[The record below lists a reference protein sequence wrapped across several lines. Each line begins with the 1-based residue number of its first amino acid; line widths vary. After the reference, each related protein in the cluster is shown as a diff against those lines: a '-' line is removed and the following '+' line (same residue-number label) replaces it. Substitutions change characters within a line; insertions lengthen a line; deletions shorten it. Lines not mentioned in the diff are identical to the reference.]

1 MFNQGEIMKRSLH
14 IVARTA
20 ALALLA
26 VTSFSTQAQSYP
38 AKPVRIILPF
48 GPGSAT
54 DVITRVLAD
63 ELRIIYNQ
71 PFIIDYREGASGRIG
86 AEAAARSVPDGYT
99 LFIGTNSTHSANLFL
114 FKSLTYDPLKDFSPI
129 SHLVAYSS
137 VLVSNA
143 SAPFS
148 NVRELITYAK
158 ANPGKVSYGY
168 GNTIAQLGAATLFRT
183 AGVEALP
190 VAYKSNPLAA
200 TDVMGGNVTLTIID
214 LASGMGLIK
223 AGKLKPIAGVREK
236 RSVVLPDLP
245 VVAETPGFEGFGI
258 NSWVGFFGPAGV
270 PKPII
275 DGLSGSTR
283 KVLTKPEIKA
293 RFEAA
298 SAELEPSSPEEFRA
312 FIARQI
318 ESWGKRVKEAGI
330 QPG

>member
-1 MFNQGEIMKRSLH
+1 MKSSLRT
-14 IVARTA
+14 IAGTA
-20 ALALLA
+20 ALALLTA
-26 VTSFSTQAQSYP
+26 ASFGAQAQSYP
-38 AKPVRIILPF
+38 AKPVKIILPF

-54 DVITRVLAD
+54 DVMTRVLAD
-63 ELRIIYNQ
+63 ELRMIYNQ

-86 AEAAARSVPDGYT
+86 SEAAAKSAPDGYT
-99 LFIGTNSTHSANLFL
+99 LFVGTNSTHSANLFL
-114 FKSLTYDPLKDFSPI
+114 FKSLNYDPVKDFAPI

-143 SAPFS
+143 SAPFA
-148 NVRELITYAK
+148 NVRELVAYAK

-183 AGVEALP
+183 AGADVLP

-200 TDVMGGNVTLTIID
+200 NDVMGGNVTLTIID
-214 LASGMGLIK
+214 LASGIGLIK
-223 AGKLKPIAGVREK
+223 SGKLKPIAGVREK
-236 RSVVLPDLP
+236 RSVLLPDLP
-245 VVAETPGFEGFGI
+245 TVSETPGFEGFGI
-258 NSWVGFFGPAGV
+258 NSWVGLFAPAGT

-275 DGLSGSTR
+275 DGLSGATR

-298 SAELEPSSPEEFRA
+298 SAELEPSTPEEFRV

-318 ESWGKRVKEAGI
+318 DNWGKRVKEAGI
-330 QPG
+330 QPE